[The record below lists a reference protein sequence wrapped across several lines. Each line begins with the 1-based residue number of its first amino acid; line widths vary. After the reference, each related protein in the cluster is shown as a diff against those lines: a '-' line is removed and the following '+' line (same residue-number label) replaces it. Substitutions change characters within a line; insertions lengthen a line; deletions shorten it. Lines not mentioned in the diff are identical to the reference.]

1 MLVVGG
7 EAVGWVNRLPRAGSF
22 RANIHQGARI
32 EPTSLTARE
41 IELIE
46 AFGPLLAERGLEL
59 AGFDF
64 IDGYVTEINV
74 TSPSALRQINQVMG
88 ARLERRVMD
97 WLEARAAEGVRGV
110 RA

>member
-1 MLVVGG
+1 VLVVGG

-41 IELIE
+41 RELIE
-46 AFGPLLAERGLEL
+46 AFSPLLAERGLEL

-88 ARLERRVMD
+88 AQLERRVMD